1 MLPVLVRYIKFMG
14 TGLVGTV
21 VDTIVL
27 WILSDFAFT
36 RGYWGEYIVSPA
48 LSFQAAVLVNYS
60 ISYFY
65 IWRDRVAGTDGVRT
79 FLRLYLRYN
88 LSCTTVFLLRLGAI
102 LLIERFTGWDVVI
115 CNLIAMCISG
125 LANFLLT
132 NNIVFRKR
140 R

>member
-1 MLPVLVRYIKFMG
+1 MLKLLVRYVKFVG

-36 RGYWGEYIVSPA
+36 RGYWGEYVISPA
-48 LSFQAAVLVNYS
+48 LSFQSAVLVNFT

-65 IWRDRVAGTDGVRT
+65 VWKDRMAPGRGVSSY
-79 FLRLYLRYN
+79 FKHYLAYN
-88 LSCTTVFLLRLGAI
+88 LSCTSVFLIRLGGI

-115 CNLIAMCISG
+115 CNLVAMCVSG
-125 LANFLLT
+125 LVNFVLSDNL
-132 NNIVFRKR
+132 VFRNR
-140 R
+140 N

>member
-115 CNLIAMCISG
+115 CNLMAMCISG